1 MSKVANFR
9 VELALSSERM
19 KQNVQAAR
27 AKTVYTM
34 NIRERGTN
42 IKLDPGG
49 IQVFCGI
56 KSWNFAPEWYE
67 RNGFSLGH
75 WLNRPNPRQSVFQ
88 NLITNF
94 ERLKQLTPPS
104 FLIIN
109 CYIDLMKNV
118 TIRQVID
125 TPELQ
130 NWDQIYF
137 YGIENTGEAWKWINE
152 ISMRPELRVDF
163 DCDWI
168 MVEKRFCKVPEF

>member
-1 MSKVANFR
+1 MYR
-9 VELALSSERM
+9 
-19 KQNVQAAR
+19 
-27 AKTVYTM
+27 
-34 NIRERGTN
+34 
-42 IKLDPGG
+42 
-49 IQVFCGI
+49 
-56 KSWNFAPEWYE
+56 
-67 RNGFSLGH
+67 
-75 WLNRPNPRQSVFQ
+75 LNRPNPRQSVFQ
-88 NLITNF
+88 NLIINF

-137 YGIENTGEAWKWINE
+137 YGIENTGEVLKWINE
-152 ISMRPELRVDF
+152 ISMRQELRVDF

-168 MVEKRFCKVPEF
+168 MVEKRFCKVPEL